1 MKTPVSESLFNKIKK
16 KFNTGAFLKLR
27 IFLELLFLQKTSGGC
42 FFIFRPIS
50 SFLSPMKIPEN
61 LDKFCGNKEGTM
73 DWNDLHF
80 GENLVTWVSF
90 QVGPNCQSK
99 SRKKSKCSPYQL
111 INLNRV
117 SRKQQRHINK
127 FHGSGIF
134 LYPLNT

>member
-1 MKTPVSESLFNKIKK
+1 MKTLLLESLFNKIKK
-16 KFNTGAFLKLR
+16 RLNTGAFLKLQ
-27 IFLELLFLQKTSGGC
+27 IFLELLFSQKISGGC
-42 FFIFRPIS
+42 FFIFRSIS

-61 LDKFCGNKEGTM
+61 LDKFCGNKEGTLT
-73 DWNDLHF
+73 WNDLHF

-117 SRKQQRHINK
+117 SRKQ
-127 FHGSGIF
+127 
-134 LYPLNT
+134 